1 MRSIVAPAIAMSRAA
16 RSSMRSTGA
25 ASQVGLSLSTHGR
38 RHSSFASASKRSAA
52 KFTIV
57 ILSVR
62 VESMRKRCEA
72 ISNKAGYLRNGG
84 CATQRR
90 NVRARPAGSGIAG
103 QFALQRRGDRQH
115 LRVTPSSD
123 RQFAGRTAFPRGPS
137 RQARR
142 GQGARRPSPRM
153 RGRANGNSSRS
164 GRRRSPW
171 DRTTP
176 SEACRHGR
184 HQLTCS
190 GSC

>member
-1 MRSIVAPAIAMSRAA
+1 
-16 RSSMRSTGA
+16 MRSTGA

-62 VESMRKRCEA
+62 VEPMRKRYEA

-90 NVRARPAGSGIAG
+90 NVWARPAGSGIAG

-115 LRVTPSSD
+115 LRVTPARTDNLQAERHSRVVQAA
-123 RQFAGRTAFPRGPS
+123 RQGEGRCPTTVTAY
-137 RQARR
+137 ARAS
-142 GQGARRPSPRM
+142 Q
-153 RGRANGNSSRS
+153 
-164 GRRRSPW
+164 W
-171 DRTTP
+171 K
-176 SEACRHGR
+176 
-184 HQLTCS
+184 
-190 GSC
+190 